1 MSVFVFV
8 VEEAFDLVC
17 LPQDYKDGI
26 EISKL
31 IEFCNKRLTES
42 FVFTAKRKLDENFL
56 SFFEEKIRNDV
67 VNQPAKHLQE
77 NPSHSFTWHV
87 LSSAQTFHKRRIVE
101 GLMIQQFRPSLNKQ
115 VISYV
120 SKLFPSGIT

>member
-8 VEEAFDLVC
+8 VKEAFDLPC
-17 LPQDYKDGI
+17 LPQDYKDEI

-31 IEFCNKRLTES
+31 VIL
-42 FVFTAKRKLDENFL
+42 V
-56 SFFEEKIRNDV
+56 
-67 VNQPAKHLQE
+67 
-77 NPSHSFTWHV
+77 
-87 LSSAQTFHKRRIVE
+87 VE

-120 SKLFPSGIT
+120 SKLFLSGITWDIYVHVVGHFFNPDDGKQPKTFSLNILIFF